1 MYSYA
6 WETQDGQ
13 KWLAKALDPAGMQ
26 SVDLKGLP
34 DQESHNVVVLNY
46 QSQYA
51 VEPPQMYNAV
61 ANDASTY
68 EAEMFFFQDPVVFGT
83 AASYPTGTVDPL
95 SGPTKTVSLNFGC
108 TASGKTHAPEI
119 SFPTTTGIIFPRTA
133 RRFVNSQLA
142 GHTTISGAYQNL
154 KSFAQRHRIIY
165 GAAQLVPTC
174 SMQDNSGTISVSQ
187 APFVGDS
194 YNDYSVRGRET
205 NDMADVSQDLAQY
218 TQTRN
223 GLSVYYPNDF
233 PDTEDNIRN
242 PASLLTRFYEGA
254 YVPYKLKNPFHED
267 FINTSDARVTAAPF
281 WTIGAAYQKV
291 GETFYTEMEW
301 DSVGRVFTS
310 AIQPGGSRLNVDCQ
324 RLKLRLMSRTGAIK
338 EIVFANK
345 ATITPGTT
353 GCFTYSG
360 LDLGTALL
368 LSRIPGDAKD
378 LLADNDSPET
388 IPAQLSLDGTP
399 QTTTVDGNTVPLKNG
414 AFFRTGTDD
423 DPRARL
429 PTTNIAACLCKSMNM
444 KGNIT
449 LLFRLGMEIIVT
461 GASTYSPFNHKSPA
475 YDESAIK
482 SYLRVIH
489 HLSDAFYG
497 NAATEYFHSSYYNHI
512 LGLLYKPDETVDYAN
527 RGSYWR
533 GVVSATR

>member
-68 EAEMFFFQDPVVFGT
+68 EAEMFFFQDPIVFGT

-95 SGPTKTVSLNFGC
+95 SGTQKKISINFGC

-119 SFPTTTGIIFPRTA
+119 SFPTTTGILFPRTA

-142 GHTTISGAYQNL
+142 GNTTITGAYQNL

-187 APFVGDS
+187 APFIGDS
-194 YNDYSVRGRET
+194 YNDVSLQGRET
-205 NDMADVSQDLAQY
+205 SDMADVTQDLAQY

-242 PASLLTRFYEGA
+242 PASLLTRFYEGS
-254 YVPYKLKNPFHED
+254 YIPYKLKNPFHED
-267 FINTSDARVTAAPF
+267 FINTADARVTAAPF

-291 GETFYTEMEW
+291 GEDFFTEMEW
-301 DSVGRVFTS
+301 DSIGRVFTS
-310 AIQPGGSRLNVDCQ
+310 SIQPGGSRLNVDCQ
-324 RLKLRLMSRTGAIK
+324 RIKLRLMSRTGAIK
-338 EIVFANK
+338 EIVFVNNQ
-345 ATITPGTT
+345 TITPGTT
-353 GCFTYSG
+353 GCYTLTGY
-360 LDLGTALL
+360 DLGLNAM
-368 LSRIPGDAKD
+368 LSGISGDAMN
-378 LLADNDSPET
+378 LLADNDSPK
-388 IPAQLSLDGTP
+388 LSNGQFALDGTLE
-399 QTTTVDGNTVPLKNG
+399 VDASSPPKPVYHCKI
-414 AFFRTGTDD
+414 FRTGTED

-429 PTTNIAACLCKSMNM
+429 PATNVAACLCKSMNM